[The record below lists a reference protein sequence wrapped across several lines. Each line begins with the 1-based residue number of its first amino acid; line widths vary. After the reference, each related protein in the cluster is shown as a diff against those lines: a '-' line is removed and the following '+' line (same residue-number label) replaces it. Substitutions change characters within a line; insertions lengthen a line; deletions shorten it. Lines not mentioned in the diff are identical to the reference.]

1 MLGSLIALTALGG
14 VSAAMAVNGQSAPM
28 AASVQTTTT
37 TPQSTARGATAA
49 ETAALRA
56 LYAATASPD
65 PAAPTEEPPPA
76 SVTMPDHSN
85 DVAAAESI
93 IAPLPLVGV
102 SMLFPVNAPVTS
114 QFGLRLHPIFGD
126 WRLHTGTDF
135 GAPCGTPTISTR
147 SGTVTFTGVVSGYG
161 NRVVV
166 DHGIVAGKR
175 LETAYNHLSVIA
187 VQAGQALVA
196 GQPIGRVGTTGNSTG
211 CHLHFEVRVDG
222 AYTDAMPYLNG
233 RPSTAVVTV
242 PDVKATPT
250 PTPTASTPPPTT
262 PTPAPTASA
271 TPQSTPTPTATTT
284 PEPAPTATTT
294 PEPGDGDAT
303 TNGSASTT
311 STTDP
316 AAAGST
322 NATD

>member
-1 MLGSLIALTALGG
+1 
-14 VSAAMAVNGQSAPM
+14 
-28 AASVQTTTT
+28 
-37 TPQSTARGATAA
+37 
-49 ETAALRA
+49 
-56 LYAATASPD
+56 
-65 PAAPTEEPPPA
+65 
-76 SVTMPDHSN
+76 
-85 DVAAAESI
+85 
-93 IAPLPLVGV
+93 
-102 SMLFPVNAPVTS
+102 VTS

-250 PTPTASTPPPTT
+250 PTPTASTRPPT
-262 PTPAPTASA
+262 PTPTASA
-271 TPQSTPTPTATTT
+271 TPQSTPTPTTTATTT
-284 PEPAPTATTT
+284 PEPTPTATTT